1 MAKKGT
7 KKFNLSLVQHKRL
20 FNKANYSNKKGS
32 YASFF
37 YHGEIIA
44 DMDKKGRTLTAAE
57 KKAIWK
63 RSKSH
68 AKNYEGS

>member
-7 KKFNLSLVQHKRL
+7 KKFNLSIVQHKRL
-20 FNKANYSNKKGS
+20 FKKANYSNKKGS

-63 RSKSH
+63 HSKSR
-68 AKNYEGS
+68 AKDYEGR